1 MIQRR
6 NGHRSEREF
15 EIIQMVHDMKM
26 KDDFIMKMT
35 GGWIEE
41 GEEEQHEEGRRE
53 EWGKGKRGRRDEW
66 KGGNSEEGKT

>member
-1 MIQRR
+1 
-6 NGHRSEREF
+6 
-15 EIIQMVHDMKM
+15 MKM

-53 EWGKGKRGRRDEW
+53 EWVSKMPRLFHIRSCNATADER
-66 KGGNSEEGKT
+66 S

>member
-53 EWGKGKRGRRDEW
+53 EWVSKMPRLFHIRSCNATADER
-66 KGGNSEEGKT
+66 S